1 MTDQQRADATQV
13 REHPEPIERNNP
25 VPWLLGLV
33 ASCLCVWG
41 VSYFLLNPNLGRPV
55 AGDSATA
62 TAAGQATV
70 GQATVG
76 QATPATAQ
84 AAAPAAADGGQ
95 IFTSR
100 CASCHQATGAG
111 LPGVFPPLAGSEW
124 VNGDGTTMAGILLL
138 GITGPI
144 TVKGASFSGMMP
156 AFDSSLSDA
165 EIAAVASHVRS
176 SFGNHSPAVTADVV
190 KAERAKLGSRTTP
203 WAGEAELKAQH

>member
-1 MTDQQRADATQV
+1 MTDEHRGDATHV

-33 ASCLCVWG
+33 ASSLCVWG
-41 VSYFLLNPNLGRPV
+41 VSYFLLNPNLGRP
-55 AGDSATA
+55 AAADSTATA
-62 TAAGQATV
+62 TAQATTTTGQAT
-70 GQATVG
+70 T
-76 QATPATAQ
+76 
-84 AAAPAAADGGQ
+84 AAAPAATPVAVDGAQ
-95 IFTSR
+95 VFASR

-144 TVKGASFSGMMP
+144 TVKGATFSGMMP
-156 AFDSSLSDA
+156 AFGATLSDT

-176 SFGNHSPAVTADVV
+176 SFGNNSPAVTADAV

-203 WAGEAELKAQH
+203 WAGGAELAPQH

>member
-1 MTDQQRADATQV
+1 MTDEQRADAMQV

-41 VSYFLLNPNLGRPV
+41 VSYFLLNPNLARPA
-55 AGDSATA
+55 AGNSAAATA
-62 TAAGQATV
+62 T

-84 AAAPAAADGGQ
+84 AAAPAAADGAQ
-95 IFTSR
+95 VFASR

-124 VNGDGTTMAGILLL
+124 VNGDGSTVAGILLL

-144 TVKGASFSGMMP
+144 TVAIWIVIW
-156 AFDSSLSDA
+156 LI
-165 EIAAVASHVRS
+165 EYAAMS
-176 SFGNHSPAVTADVV
+176 
-190 KAERAKLGSRTTP
+190 
-203 WAGEAELKAQH
+203 

>member
-1 MTDQQRADATQV
+1 
-13 REHPEPIERNNP
+13 
-25 VPWLLGLV
+25 V

>member
-1 MTDQQRADATQV
+1 MTDEQRADAMQV

-41 VSYFLLNPNLGRPV
+41 FSYFLLNPNLALPA
-55 AGDSATA
+55 AGNSATA
-62 TAAGQATV
+62 TAA

-84 AAAPAAADGGQ
+84 AAAPAAADGAQ
-95 IFTSR
+95 VFTSR

-124 VNGDGTTMAGILLL
+124 VNGDGSTVAGILLL

-144 TVKGASFSGMMP
+144 TVKDATFSGMMP
-156 AFDSSLSDA
+156 AFGASLSDA

-176 SFGNHSPAVTADVV
+176 SFGNNSPAVTADVV
-190 KAERAKLGSRTTP
+190 KAERAKLGSRSTP

>member
-1 MTDQQRADATQV
+1 MTDEQRDMQV

-41 VSYFLLNPNLGRPV
+41 VSYFLLNPNLGRPAAV
-55 AGDSATA
+55 ASA
-62 TAAGQATV
+62 AAPTTT

-124 VNGDGTTMAGILLL
+124 VNGDGTTVTGILLL
-138 GITGPI
+138 GINGPI
-144 TVKGASFSGMMP
+144 TVKGATFSGMMP
-156 AFDSSLSDA
+156 AFGSTLSDA

-176 SFGNHSPAVTADVV
+176 SFGNNSPAVTADAV
-190 KAERAKLGSRTTP
+190 KVERDKLGSRTTP
-203 WAGEAELKAQH
+203 WASGAELEAQH

>member
-1 MTDQQRADATQV
+1 MTDEQRADAMQV

-41 VSYFLLNPNLGRPV
+41 VSYFLLNPNLGRPAV
-55 AGDSATA
+55 GNSAAATA
-62 TAAGQATV
+62 T

-84 AAAPAAADGGQ
+84 AAAPAATDGGQ
-95 IFTSR
+95 IFASR

-124 VNGDGTTMAGILLL
+124 VNGDGSTVAGILLL

-144 TVKGASFSGMMP
+144 TVKDATFSGMMP
-156 AFDSSLSDA
+156 AFGASLSDA

-176 SFGNHSPAVTADVV
+176 SFGNNSPAVTADVV
-190 KAERAKLGSRTTP
+190 KAERAKLGSRTTQ